1 MGRSI
6 ADRFGVTSKVKSIF
20 QSCTGATSYNS
31 VHHSEEHSRTVAIHY
46 ATLEIKE
53 ADGIHTITLNRPER
67 RNALNPQL
75 IAELTHALGESAN
88 CACGV
93 VVLTGAG
100 TAFCSGMDL
109 ENLKSLTD
117 QRPEDQRADAES
129 TMWMMR
135 RLYELN
141 KPTIAAVNGPA
152 IAGGT
157 GLATLCD
164 FTLAAPTGQVR
175 LHGGENRLYPRHRL
189 RISTGDGWGK
199 EGQEPAAFGQDP
211 ERRRSPGAG
220 LVTEVVAEGE
230 LMARVECTGGTV
242 AQEQSGIDERGQ
254 ETARSFA
261 KERLDRDLAR
271 AMRWN
276 EKIRNSADFHEGLS
290 AFLEKARS
298 GVASAS
304 RNRVQLFRQKLP
316 PRISVDSLSGYHF
329 RVCQTKF
336 VGEF

>member
-1 MGRSI
+1 M
-6 ADRFGVTSKVKSIF
+6 
-20 QSCTGATSYNS
+20 
-31 VHHSEEHSRTVAIHY
+31 AIHY

-88 CACGV
+88 CPCGV

-117 QRPEDQRADAES
+117 ERPEDQRADAES

-164 FTLAAPTGQVR
+164 FTLAAPQARFGYTEVR
-175 LHGGENRLYPRHRL
+175 IGFIPAIVSVFLLEMVGEKKAKSLL
-189 RISTGDGWGK
+189 LSGRILNAD
-199 EGQEPAAFGQDP
+199 EALAQ
-211 ERRRSPGAG
+211 G

-230 LMARVECTGGTV
+230 LMARVRALAELLLRNSPESMGAV
-242 AQEQSGIDERGQ
+242 KKLLA
-254 ETARSFA
+254 SFA
-261 KERLDRDLAR
+261 KERLDRDLTR

-276 EKIRNSADFHEGLS
+276 EKIRNSPDFHEGLS
-290 AFLEKARS
+290 AFLEKRDP
-298 GVASAS
+298 VWQ
-304 RNRVQLFRQKLP
+304 RKQK
-316 PRISVDSLSGYHF
+316 
-329 RVCQTKF
+329 
-336 VGEF
+336 